1 MPIFL
6 VLLAAVCFGTTGT
19 ALALGPDE
27 ASPLGAGAVRI
38 IVGGAILAAV
48 VLVRRPRGPAPAAPV
63 DRRDRAARRV
73 PSAALV
79 VIGALGI
86 VAYQPA
92 FFLGTTR
99 VGVAVG
105 TVVALGSAPI
115 FTGAFEWLITRRF
128 PGFVWAGATAIA
140 TGGVVLLSGGT
151 GGAVAPDPLGI
162 AGSLAAGASYG
173 VYALV
178 AKVLIARGAE
188 SAWTMGTLFGAAA
201 VLSIPLA
208 LSTDLQWLASTE
220 GLAVAL
226 WLGVVTTA
234 VAYLLFGRGLVGVS
248 AATASTITLAEPVTA
263 TLLGLVVLGE
273 RLSPSAVGGVCVI
286 AAAIVVLV
294 VPWTRLAPSRRGMG
308 GVA

>member
-1 MPIFL
+1 MPVLF

-19 ALALGPDE
+19 ALALGPGD

-38 IVGGAILAAV
+38 VIGGGILAAV
-48 VLVRRPRGPAPAAPV
+48 VLVRRPRGPLPAGIAGDSP
-63 DRRDRAARRV
+63 ARRI
-73 PSAALV
+73 PSTALV
-79 VIGALGI
+79 AIGSLGI

-115 FTGAFEWLITRRF
+115 FTGAFEWLVTRRF
-128 PGFVWAGATAIA
+128 PGLVWAGATAIA

-151 GGAVAPDPLGI
+151 DGAIAPDPVGL

-178 AKVLIARGAE
+178 AKILIARGAE

-208 LSTDLQWLASTE
+208 LSTDLRWLVSLE

-234 VAYLLFGRGLVGVS
+234 VAYLLFGRGLVGLS
-248 AATASTITLAEPVTA
+248 AATASTVTLAEPVTA

-286 AAAIVVLV
+286 AVAIVVLV
-294 VPWTRLAPSRRGMG
+294 VPWTRLVRSRRAVG
-308 GVA
+308 GVV